1 MISTAVF
8 CIALNVYFEAR
19 NEPLIGK
26 VAVAQVVMNRSKD
39 IRFPSDVCDVVTQ
52 GETIGNFPKRHR
64 CQFSWYCD
72 GLSDDPLNI
81 ESWDSAVAIA
91 TWVSGIGLVDVTGG
105 ALWYHTVE
113 VSPKWATT
121 DFKIIGSHKF
131 YSEVN

>member
-72 GLSDDPLNI
+72 GLSDNPI
-81 ESWDSAVAIA
+81 IGESWDSAVAIA
-91 TWVSGIGLVDVTGG
+91 IWVFDIGLVDVTGG